1 MCAVGRSANDQLQY
15 HKRCIQEKLPLEF
28 GWWYSTAVDFD
39 RTVAPNK
46 LRSILARVCLLP
58 PRLLLRLPPP
68 RLTRFLHTYWCFY
81 FCTRLREE
89 CGSHARQEIES
100 LQGQT
105 PDCNAFLQLV
115 DHRWQDHCSSM
126 LTLRNVFLY
135 LDRSFVLQ
143 TPSLRSIWDMG
154 LELFRGFFQV
164 RWRCCCWS
172 PSEALGVSRNGD
184 EREAPFFRPG

>member
-1 MCAVGRSANDQLQY
+1 M
-15 HKRCIQEKLPLEF
+15 
-28 GWWYSTAVDFD
+28 
-39 RTVAPNK
+39 
-46 LRSILARVCLLP
+46 
-58 PRLLLRLPPP
+58 
-68 RLTRFLHTYWCFY
+68 
-81 FCTRLREE
+81 REE

-115 DHRWQDHCSSM
+115 DHKWQDHCSSM

-164 RWRCCCWS
+164 RVARRCC
-172 PSEALGVSRNGD
+172 G
-184 EREAPFFRPG
+184 